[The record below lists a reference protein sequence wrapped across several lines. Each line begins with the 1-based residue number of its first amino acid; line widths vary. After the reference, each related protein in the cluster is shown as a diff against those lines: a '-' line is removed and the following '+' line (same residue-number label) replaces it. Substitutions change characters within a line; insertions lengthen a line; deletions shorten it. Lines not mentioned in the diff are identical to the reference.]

1 MQGGTGSS
9 WRAWDSGVRIEEGI
23 SAARAVHCGGAS
35 CAWPAGGVSLAG
47 AQWLE

>member
-9 WRAWDSGVRIEEGI
+9 WRARDGSVRIEGI

-35 CAWPAGGVSLAG
+35 CAWPASGVSLAG